1 MMSLETITAVK
12 KLIEHLQAAHCPQ
25 SDLDLVRRACD
36 FADKHYCGIMH
47 PTDKPYIQYASE
59 VAMCLYGLNAG
70 PIAVCAAMIYP
81 PPIVAEK
88 VLDDIKTQ
96 FENEQKLVRLV
107 QEMLHLSQF
116 EWDIW
121 QVPLDGN
128 ENKERRQTLKK
139 MFLLAI
145 DEIKSEPQEHFS
157 LTTASEFQKKEKQ
170 VENVIRLFLAV
181 VTDIRALVIM
191 LADRLYFIKLLKDLL
206 LTKQITEQGLLLT
219 EQALINYRLLAKIT
233 LAIYAPL
240 ADRLGMWQLKSE
252 LEDMSFRLIEPVKYK
267 EIAKQ
272 LAAKKQE
279 REKDINDNIIPVVQ
293 TALVEYGIEAE
304 ITGRAKH
311 IYSIYDKMVAKQLEF
326 NQINDLLG
334 IRILVDSE
342 RDCYDAL
349 EIILDK
355 WPAKTDVY
363 DGEAYRDWIANPKA
377 NRYQSIHTTVTVEV
391 KNKETENKIIEIQI
405 RTREMHEVAEYG
417 VASAH
422 WRYKESKAY
431 RKGKTPRVLKMQ
443 EQVWS
448 QQLAEL
454 RKGIA
459 GEEKYVEQESFAW
472 VERGSSNKRIFMI
485 TPEGHVIDLPS
496 RATLLDFAY
505 RIHTDLGHRYTGA
518 KVGDHLVRL
527 DYELKNGDIVELIT
541 SRARKGPSPEW
552 LSISKDEEGK
562 RYYIYARTRK
572 ARSKIRHWFRVHDE
586 MQKV

>member
-1 MMSLETITAVK
+1 MSLETYAATE
-12 KLIEHLQAAHCPQ
+12 KLIKHLQAHCSQ
-25 SDLDLVRRACD
+25 SDLDLVRRACV
-36 FADKHYCGIMH
+36 FAEERYCSIIH
-47 PTDKPYIQYASE
+47 PTDKPYIQYISE
-59 VAMCLYGLNAG
+59 VAMHLYGLNAG

-107 QEMLHLSQF
+107 QEMLYLSQF

-121 QVPLDGN
+121 QVPLDSN

-145 DEIKSEPQEHFS
+145 DEAKSEPQEHFS
-157 LTTASEFQKKEKQ
+157 LTTVSEFQKKEKQ
-170 VENVIRLFLAV
+170 VENIIRLFLAAG
-181 VTDIRALVIM
+181 TDIRALVNM
-191 LADRLYFIKLLKDLL
+191 LADRLYFIKLLKDLS

-219 EQALINYRLLAKIT
+219 EQASINYRLLAKIT
-233 LAIYAPL
+233 IAIYAPL

-293 TALVEYGIEAE
+293 AALVEYGIEAE

-355 WPAKTDVY
+355 WPAETDVY

-422 WRYKESKAY
+422 WQYKESKAY
-431 RKGKTPRVLKMQ
+431 RKGKTPVVLKMKD
-443 EQVWS
+443 QVWGE
-448 QQLAEL
+448 QLAEL
-454 RKGIA
+454 RRSLADKGGGA
-459 GEEKYVEQESFAW
+459 KEESADQVQ
-472 VERGSSNKRIFMI
+472 GSHLNMRIFVI
-485 TPEGHVIDLPS
+485 TPKGHVIDLPS
-496 RATLLDFAY
+496 GATPLDFAY
-505 RIHTDLGHRYTGA
+505 RIHTDLGNRYTGA
-518 KVGDHLVRL
+518 KVDGRIVRL
-527 DYELKNGDIVELIT
+527 DYKLKNGEVVELIT
-541 SRARKGPSPEW
+541 TRARSGPSPDW
-552 LSISKDEEGK
+552 LAVSKDEEGRSK
-562 RYYIYARTRK
+562 YVFARTSQ
-572 ARSKIRHWFRVHDE
+572 AREKIHRE
-586 MQKV
+586 LNKQKPKTQK